1 MAYFVPYIWYSNTET
16 GGLRRYFTYP
26 SKAMTANS
34 MNYPTT
40 ENPNAKLTVSAST
53 IYNNQYPAWR
63 VGDYATSRNTKP
75 WSSKVGNA
83 TDSCHFLQMDLPRP
97 LYDISVAINERT
109 DSSTLRAIKNGRI
122 LGGHQGLR
130 DAAAANNST
139 ATEDLFVELLNWVD
153 RVPGDAVYN
162 LSSSNQSYDQIRIE
176 ITDPKP
182 GTAQVC
188 IGELRVTGYDI
199 KSSGDWIPAQ
209 KI

>member
-1 MAYFVPYIWYSNTET
+1 MAYFVPYIWYSNTEAA
-16 GGLRRYFTYP
+16 GLRKQFTYP
-26 SKAMTANS
+26 SKAMNANS
-34 MNYPTT
+34 MSYPTE
-40 ENPNAKLTVSAST
+40 ENPSAVLKMSASSE
-53 IYNNQYPAWR
+53 YNSYYPAWR
-63 VGDYATSRNTKP
+63 AGDYSTTAKP

-83 TDSCHFLQMDLPRP
+83 SDSCHFLQMNLPRS
-97 LYDISVAINERT
+97 LYDISVTIHERG
-109 DSSTLRAIKNGRI
+109 DSTTLRAIKNGRI
-122 LGGHQGLR
+122 LGSYPNLR
-130 DAAAANNST
+130 DNAAKNNST
-139 ATEDLFVELLNWVD
+139 AIEDNFVELLNWVD

-182 GTAQVC
+182 GTAAVC